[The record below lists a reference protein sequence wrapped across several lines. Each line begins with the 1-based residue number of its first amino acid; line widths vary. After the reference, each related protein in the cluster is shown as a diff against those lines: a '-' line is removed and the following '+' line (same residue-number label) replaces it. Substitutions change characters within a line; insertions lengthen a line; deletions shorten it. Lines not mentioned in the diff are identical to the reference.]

1 MEPLILWEGR
11 DRLEGE
17 RVGNKYEEKD
27 ETESISSE
35 KENSNMEE
43 ERANYLKK
51 KWSMKKKEKMKSNR
65 REALWRGKISL
76 YHMFS

>member
-1 MEPLILWEGR
+1 MGGIA
-11 DRLEGE
+11 EGE
-17 RVGNKYEEKD
+17 EEGNKCEEKH

-51 KWSMKKKEKMKSNR
+51 KKNG
-65 REALWRGKISL
+65 L
-76 YHMFS
+76 

>member
-1 MEPLILWEGR
+1 MIFWDGR

-17 RVGNKYEEKD
+17 GVGNKCEEKH

-51 KWSMKKKEKMKSNR
+51 KQKWSMKKKEKMKSNR